1 MLGTVLST
9 SLVLVQVIV
18 TTTLQCNDIIP
29 TLQISTQVTQLMSS
43 YGKVNQCSKQCS
55 VLLLNQEQN
64 APSFLYSLCSIK
76 LQGICHHSKDF

>member
-18 TTTLQCNDIIP
+18 TTTLQFNIIP

-43 YGKVNQCSKQCS
+43 YGKANQCSKQCS